1 MTGKEMV
8 KLLKKSGW
16 TEVRVSG
23 SHHIL
28 VRGDQEMSV
37 PIHANRDLPTGTEQ
51 QLLKKAGLK

>member
-1 MTGKEMV
+1 MV

-16 TEVRVSG
+16 IEVRVSG